1 MKKKPI
7 FKRLAVISGIMA
19 VIMLVYTVKF
29 GYMQL
34 AQADYYRSLS
44 DTTYSQKVSIKA
56 ARGEIVDRYGRPLAQ
71 NRQSQNVVLNA
82 IYLKNADINTTLLT
96 IINLL
101 KSSGQSWK
109 DELPLTT
116 NNPVEYGTNLS
127 QISDMQEYLG
137 LNDYATAQNC
147 YDALVQKYG
156 LARYSFEEQRNIM
169 GIRYTMDARDFSI
182 ANPFTLAEDIS
193 DATALKIKELNIPG
207 VQVDIVPVREYIE
220 IDIAPHI
227 IGTIGPIYAED
238 DWDTLKQ
245 KGYAYDDKIG
255 KSGIEQAMEDYLR
268 GQPGIQR
275 VTLDSNNNVVSVVT
289 ESEPV
294 AGNTVMLTIDRDLQR
309 VAQDALANMVNSL
322 ADKEDSDSHAGAV
335 VVLDVNNF
343 EVLAAATYPSYDMN
357 TYKTNY
363 SELLQNE
370 YNPLYNRALQGVYP
384 PGSTFKPAIAL
395 AALQENIIT
404 EQTIFNCV
412 HTFRANDM
420 TFSCLGYHGKINVL
434 TALAKSCNYFFFE
447 LADRLG
453 INTMNKY
460 CQLMGLGLPTGIEIT
475 ESSGM
480 LAGPSTRSSWNYGD
494 TIQAAIGQSDNVF
507 TPIQMAAYI
516 STIVNGGTRYSAH
529 LVKEIKSYDMKET
542 VKDDTPTVLNETG
555 FRDDVIA
562 TIKKGMLSVSLEGSA
577 RSIFS
582 NYPIEVGAKTGTAE
596 ISNGL
601 DHGVFIAFAP
611 YDDPEIAIAAVI
623 ENGGHGS
630 SVAPLV
636 KEILDQYFF
645 AENEVYNDQQVNTL
659 LP

>member
-7 FKRLAVISGIMA
+7 FKRLAVISGLMA
-19 VIMLVYTVKF
+19 VIMLVYTARF

-34 AQADYYRSLS
+34 VQADYYRSLS
-44 DTTYSQKVSIKA
+44 DTTYSQTVSIKA
-56 ARGEIVDRYGRPLAQ
+56 ARGEILDRYGRPLAQ
-71 NRQSQNVVLNA
+71 NRQSQNIVLNA
-82 IYLKNADINTTLLT
+82 IYLQNADLNATLLT

-101 KSSGQSWK
+101 NSSGQTWR

-116 NNPVEYGTNLS
+116 DNPAAYTTDTAE
-127 QISDMQEYLG
+127 IADMKEYLG

-147 YDALVQKYG
+147 YDAMVQKYG
-156 LARYSFEEQRNIM
+156 LARYSAEEQRSIM

-207 VQVDIVPVREYIE
+207 VQVDIVPVREYVE
-220 IDIAPHI
+220 TDIAPHI

-238 DWDTLKQ
+238 DWETLRQ
-245 KGYAYDDKIG
+245 QGYAYDDRIG
-255 KSGIEQAMEDYLR
+255 KSGIEQAMEEYLR
-268 GQPGIQR
+268 GEPGVQR
-275 VTLDSNNNVVSVVT
+275 VIMDSSGNVVEVVT

-294 AGNTVMLTIDRDLQR
+294 AGNTVILTIDRDLQR
-309 VAQDALANMVNSL
+309 VAQDSLAELVNSL
-322 ADKEDSDSHAGAV
+322 AGQEDSDSHAGAV
-335 VVLDVNNF
+335 VVLDVNTF
-343 EVLAAATYPSYDMN
+343 EVLAAATYPSYDME
-357 TYKTNY
+357 TYNNNY
-363 SELLQNE
+363 SSLLQNE

-404 EQTIFNCV
+404 EQTTFRCV
-412 HTFRANDM
+412 HTFSANDM
-420 TFSCLGYHGKINVL
+420 TFRCLGYHGSINVL
-434 TALAKSCNYFFFE
+434 TALEKSCNYFFFE
-447 LADRLG
+447 LADRLQ
-453 INTMNKY
+453 ISKMNYY
-460 CQLMGLGLPTGIEIT
+460 CQLLGLGLPTGIEIS
-475 ESSGM
+475 ESSGV
-480 LAGPSTRSSWNYGD
+480 LAGPSVRSSWNYGD

-529 LVKEIKSYDMKET
+529 LVKEIRSYDMQET

-555 FRDDVIA
+555 FRADAIE
-562 TIKKGMLSVSLEGSA
+562 TIKKGMLSVSLEGTA

-611 YDDPEIAIAAVI
+611 YDDPEIAVAAVI

-636 KEILDQYFF
+636 KDIFDQYFF